1 MQEFTNRR
9 PLVVAMLDNVKGQ
22 VLSFAHANGPSGGKW
37 TSSKLDLPA
46 DSSLPVTDVV
56 VR

>member
-1 MQEFTNRR
+1 VSRGL
-9 PLVVAMLDNVKGQ
+9 P
-22 VLSFAHANGPSGGKW
+22 PSP
-37 TSSKLDLPA
+37 LDLPA